1 MSGLRCWVMD
11 TVADPWC
18 LSRIQDLDFPSR
30 IPDLGRIRNTELTK
44 NLGILNPKNLFKAL
58 GNMIREF
65 IPNFGSRIRIFSW
78 CRGQKGTGSRIW
90 NTDYGYHTRTTIYLR
105 FIVRNFWGP
114 QAWPETWWSG
124 LAQIRNTVI
133 QSHTC
138 IVDAK
143 WFILDSDSIF
153 QSNADP
159 PTDRTIKVGQVKKLL
174 EMF

>member
-1 MSGLRCWVMD
+1 MLSYGHCCGSLMFI
-11 TVADPWC
+11 ADPG
-18 LSRIQDLDFPSR
+18 SGFS
-30 IPDLGRIRNTELTK
+30 IPDPGS
-44 NLGILNPKNLFKAL
+44 GPNPQHWIDKEFRYFEPKAL

-65 IPNFGSRIRIFSW
+65 TPNFGSRIRIFSG

-90 NTDYGYHTRTTIYLR
+90 NTDYGYHTRTIIYLR

-114 QAWPETWWSG
+114 QAWQETWWSG

-143 WFILDSDSIF
+143 WFILDPDSIF